1 MAVERSMI
9 TGNLFANVARELPHE
24 QIVELLSAP
33 NVRIERIVSIGHAS
47 ALDGWYDQER
57 AEWVLL
63 LAGSAGLIFEGEA
76 EPLVLEPGSYVQIDA
91 HVRHRVAW
99 TDPAAPTVWLAIH
112 YR

>member
-1 MAVERSMI
+1 MI
-9 TGNLFANVARELPHE
+9 TGNLLANVPRQLGDE

-33 NVRIERIVSIGHAS
+33 NIRIERIVSIGHA
-47 ALDGWYDQER
+47 APPDVWCDQDR
-57 AEWVLL
+57 GEWVLL

-76 EPLVLEPGSYVQIDA
+76 EPVLLQPGSHVHIAA

-99 TDPAAPTVWLAIH
+99 TDPSVPTIWLAIH